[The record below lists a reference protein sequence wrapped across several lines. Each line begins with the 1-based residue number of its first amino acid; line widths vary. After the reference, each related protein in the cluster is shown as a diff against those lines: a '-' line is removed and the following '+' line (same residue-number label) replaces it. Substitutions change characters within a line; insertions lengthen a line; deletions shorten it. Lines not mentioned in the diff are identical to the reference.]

1 MTVVRRVRELFVWY
15 RVAVDR
21 AMQAR
26 AEVDAMQRRLEAQC
40 PGLRAR
46 LLTRDDGSGPQTW
59 METYAVGEESL
70 AASVSPIGIDDAMR
84 ARIES
89 AAAPLRAWIDGDR
102 HVETFDLVD
111 RP

>member
-1 MTVVRRVRELFVWY
+1 
-15 RVAVDR
+15 
-21 AMQAR
+21 
-26 AEVDAMQRRLEAQC
+26 MQRALEAQC

-46 LLTRDDGSGPQTW
+46 LLIRDDGSQTQTW
-59 METYAVGEESL
+59 METYAVSEDAL
-70 AASVSPIGIDDAMR
+70 AAAVSPIGIDDALR

-89 AAAPLRAWIDGDR
+89 AAGPLRAWIDGDR

>member
-1 MTVVRRVRELFVWY
+1 MTVVRRARELFVWY
-15 RVAVDR
+15 RVGVDR
-21 AMQAR
+21 AERAR

-46 LLTRDDGSGPQTW
+46 LLIRDDGDGPQTW
-59 METYAVGEESL
+59 IETYASRDESL
-70 AASVSPIGIDDAMR
+70 AGAITLASIDDAMR

-89 AAAPLRAWIDGDR
+89 AAEPLRRWIEGDR

-111 RP
+111 RS